1 MAIRLPCARHEA
13 RHENDAMEWRASG
26 MNDTDVQLFEEARPR
41 LLGLAYRIL
50 GSRADA
56 EDAVQDCF
64 LKWRDADRSQV
75 RTPVAWLS
83 SVCTRRCLDI
93 LRAAHRARV
102 NYVGPW
108 LPEPIHPI
116 TPPVVEGKIAAS
128 LTTAFLLLLERLTP
142 KERAAYLLHE
152 IFDQAYTEIA
162 PILEMDE
169 AACRKLVSR
178 ARQNIDHDKVRH
190 VTPRE
195 TQESLLHAF
204 QTAVMNGRTTQLAAL
219 LSSDIR
225 LTTDTGGKTVA
236 ATRVLEGESVL
247 SALGRAHLW
256 WQGCHWKITE
266 LNGACGAILTN
277 NGQPA
282 LTISLAWN
290 EAGLISDIFITL
302 NPDKLAR
309 LEPVHI
315 Q

>member
-1 MAIRLPCARHEA
+1 
-13 RHENDAMEWRASG
+13 
-26 MNDTDVQLFEEARPR
+26 MNNTDIQFFEEARPR

-64 LKWRDADRSQV
+64 LKWRDADRTQV
-75 RTPVAWLS
+75 RTPAAWLS

-93 LRAAHRARV
+93 LRSADRARV
-102 NYVGPW
+102 DYVGPW
-108 LPEPIHPI
+108 LPEPIHPT
-116 TPPVVEGKIAAS
+116 TPPAVEGKLAAS

-152 IFDQAYTEIA
+152 IFDQSYAEIA
-162 PILEMDE
+162 AVLEMDE

-178 ARQNIDHDKVRH
+178 ARQNVDHDKVRH

-195 TQESLLHAF
+195 TQESLLRAF
-204 QTAVMNGRTTQLAAL
+204 QTAVMDGRTTQLAAL

-236 ATRVLEGESVL
+236 ATRTLEGEEAL
-247 SALGRAHLW
+247 SALSQAHTWWKGCDWTITDMNGGR
-256 WQGCHWKITE
+256 
-266 LNGACGAILTN
+266 GAILAK

-282 LTISLAWN
+282 LTIGLDWN
-290 EAGLISDIFITL
+290 EAGLVSDIFITL
-302 NPDKLAR
+302 NPDKLTH
-309 LEPVHI
+309 LEPVNIH
-315 Q
+315 

>member
-1 MAIRLPCARHEA
+1 
-13 RHENDAMEWRASG
+13 
-26 MNDTDVQLFEEARPR
+26 MNPADVQFFEEARPR

-64 LKWRDADRSQV
+64 LKWRVTDRSQLK
-75 RTPVAWLS
+75 TPAAWLS
-83 SVCTRRCLDI
+83 SVCTHRCLDI
-93 LRAAHRARV
+93 LRSAHRTRV
-102 NYVGPW
+102 DYVGPW
-108 LPEPIHPI
+108 LPEPIHPT
-116 TPPVVEGKIAAS
+116 TPPAVEGKLAAS

-152 IFDQAYTEIA
+152 IFDQSYAEIA
-162 PILEMDE
+162 AMLEMDE

-195 TQESLLHAF
+195 TQESLLLAF
-204 QTAVMNGRTTQLAAL
+204 QTAVMDGRTTQLAAL

-236 ATRVLEGESVL
+236 ATRVLEGEDAL
-247 SALGRAHLW
+247 SALSRAHLW
-256 WQGCHWKITE
+256 WQDCDWKFTDI
-266 LNGACGAILTN
+266 NGGRGAILTK

-282 LTISLAWN
+282 LTVSLAWN
-290 EAGLISDIFITL
+290 EAGLVSDVFITL
-302 NPDKLAR
+302 NPDKLAH
-309 LEPVHI
+309 LDPVNI

>member
-1 MAIRLPCARHEA
+1 MNGMRMPDTTGMSEA
-13 RHENDAMEWRASG
+13 DLL
-26 MNDTDVQLFEEARPR
+26 TFQQARPR

-64 LKWRDADRSQV
+64 FKWRDTERAQV
-75 RTPVAWLS
+75 RTPLAWLS
-83 SVCTRRCLDI
+83 SVCTRRCLDL
-93 LRAAHRARV
+93 LRAADRARV

-108 LPEPIHPI
+108 LPEPIHPA
-116 TPPVVEGKIAAS
+116 TPPAVDDKLATS

-152 IFDQAYTEIA
+152 IFDQPYPDIA
-162 PILEMDE
+162 AMLEMDE

-190 VTPRE
+190 VTPLE
-195 TQESLLHAF
+195 TQDTLLRAF
-204 QTAVMNGRTTQLAAL
+204 QSAVMSGSTNQLAAL

-236 ATRVLEGESVL
+236 ATRILEREDVFNAL
-247 SALGRAHLW
+247 SRAHVW
-256 WQGCHWKITE
+256 WEGCDWEITDM
-266 LNGACGAILTN
+266 NGGRSAILKRD
-277 NGQPA
+277 GQPA
-282 LTISLAWN
+282 LTISLSCDQP
-290 EAGLISDIFITL
+290 GLVSDIFITL

-309 LEPVHI
+309 LEPVDIH
-315 Q
+315 

>member
-1 MAIRLPCARHEA
+1 
-13 RHENDAMEWRASG
+13 MERASE
-26 MNDTDVQLFEEARPR
+26 MNPADVQFFEEARPR

-64 LKWRDADRSQV
+64 LKWRVTDRSQLK
-75 RTPVAWLS
+75 TPAAWLS
-83 SVCTRRCLDI
+83 SVCTHRCLDI
-93 LRAAHRARV
+93 LRAAHRTRV
-102 NYVGPW
+102 DYVGPW
-108 LPEPIHPI
+108 LPEPIHPT
-116 TPPVVEGKIAAS
+116 TPPAVEGKLAAS

-152 IFDQAYTEIA
+152 IFDQSYAEIA
-162 PILEMDE
+162 AMLEMDE

-195 TQESLLHAF
+195 TQESLLLAF
-204 QTAVMNGRTTQLAAL
+204 QTAVMDGRTTQLAAL

-236 ATRVLEGESVL
+236 ATRVLEGEDAL
-247 SALGRAHLW
+247 SALSRAHLW
-256 WQGCHWKITE
+256 WQDCDWKFTDI
-266 LNGACGAILTN
+266 NGGRGAILTK

-282 LTISLAWN
+282 LTVSLAWN
-290 EAGLISDIFITL
+290 EAGLVSDVFITL
-302 NPDKLAR
+302 NPDKLAH
-309 LEPVHI
+309 LDPVNI

>member
-1 MAIRLPCARHEA
+1 MA
-13 RHENDAMEWRASG
+13 RASE
-26 MNDTDVQLFEEARPR
+26 MNTTDVQLFEETRPR

-75 RTPVAWLS
+75 RTPAAWLS

-93 LRAAHRARV
+93 QRAADRARV
-102 NYVGPW
+102 DYVGPW
-108 LPEPIHPI
+108 LPEPIQPI
-116 TPPVVEGKIAAS
+116 TPPAVDGKLATS
-128 LTTAFLLLLERLTP
+128 LTTAFLLLLARLTP

-152 IFDQAYTEIA
+152 IFDQSYAEIA
-162 PILEMDE
+162 EMLELDE

-178 ARQNIDHDKVRH
+178 ARQNIDHDKVRY
-190 VTPRE
+190 VTPLE
-195 TQESLLHAF
+195 TQESLLRAF
-204 QTAVMNGRTTQLAAL
+204 QTAVMSGRTTQLAAL

-236 ATRVLEGESVL
+236 ATRVLEGEDVFG
-247 SALGRAHLW
+247 ALGRAHVW
-256 WQGCHWKITE
+256 WEGCHWKITE
-266 LNGACGAILTN
+266 LNGGRGAILTKD

-290 EAGLISDIFITL
+290 EAGLVSDIFITL
-302 NPDKLAR
+302 NPDKLAH
-309 LEPVHI
+309 LEPVNI